1 MAWISTESG
10 LLLGLAV
17 IWGTLLGLLMSRI
30 LIHRIN
36 PQSFH
41 WTMDTSVPYF
51 ALIVLMLALISSG
64 IAAAL
69 LAVKRNLN
77 PANLI
82 TALREEW

>member
-1 MAWISTESG
+1 
-10 LLLGLAV
+10 
-17 IWGTLLGLLMSRI
+17 
-30 LIHRIN
+30 
-36 PQSFH
+36 
-41 WTMDTSVPYF
+41 MDTSVPYF

-69 LAVKRNLN
+69 LASKRNLN

>member
-1 MAWISTESG
+1 
-10 LLLGLAV
+10 
-17 IWGTLLGLLMSRI
+17 
-30 LIHRIN
+30 
-36 PQSFH
+36 
-41 WTMDTSVPYF
+41 MDTSVPYF

-77 PANLI
+77 LANLI